1 MRISPWRLH
10 AIPRDYN
17 SCVGNWMRFKHIYNM
32 YRFAESIRLL
42 FEKIVE
48 KLLFYGGQN
57 FTYCTPANPHM
68 NSNFFLFLIFNLE
81 RLPDLEKSR
90 TPHKSEHKCIQVDFY
105 NIRLHVPSTHRMR
118 INPWRLHCIRWD
130 YNSYLDNWMRFKHIY
145 NMYRFI
151 ASIRLLYAKF
161 VKNLYV
167 YAGQN
172 FSFCCPENQHISC
185 NFFLLL
191 IYNPHNLPDLRKKRT
206 PQNSEQKWI
215 QVDFYPKFI
224 RNFMQESRNYV
235 RLFVYAVQKRNF
247 EIHEAERSHSIYK

>member
-1 MRISPWRLH
+1 VQIPKIQKFSVEVLSSLCSDLRNPAGWPFWPCLRRMRISPWRLH

-57 FTYCTPANPHM
+57 FTYCTPANLHM

-105 NIRLHVPSTHRMR
+105 NVWLHVPSTHRM
-118 INPWRLHCIRWD
+118 LMGFHGDCIIFD
-130 YNSYLDNWMRFKHIY
+130 KTTI
-145 NMYRFI
+145 I
-151 ASIRLLYAKF
+151 
-161 VKNLYV
+161 V
-167 YAGQN
+167 
-172 FSFCCPENQHISC
+172 
-185 NFFLLL
+185 
-191 IYNPHNLPDLRKKRT
+191 
-206 PQNSEQKWI
+206 
-215 QVDFYPKFI
+215 
-224 RNFMQESRNYV
+224 
-235 RLFVYAVQKRNF
+235 
-247 EIHEAERSHSIYK
+247 